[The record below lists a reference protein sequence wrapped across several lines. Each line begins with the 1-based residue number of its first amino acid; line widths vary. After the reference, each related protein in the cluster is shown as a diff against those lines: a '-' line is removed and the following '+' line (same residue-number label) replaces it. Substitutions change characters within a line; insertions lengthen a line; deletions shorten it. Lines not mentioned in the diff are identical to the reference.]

1 MQKWWVSAHLRLI
14 PAFDSGKTRQ
24 RLRLSKLL
32 LLRRFWNIVYMY
44 HIFFICSFV
53 NGHLDCFHVLEKEM
67 ATHSSI
73 LAWRIL
79 WAEEPG
85 GLLSMGLHR
94 VGHNWKW
101 LSMHACIG
109 EGSGNPLQ
117 YSCLENPRDRGAWWT
132 SVHGVAQSWT
142 RLKQQQQLSDSKM
155 AISDLHL
162 LVFSYV
168 YSPPVFYYGGSV
180 WLIAYGRFDDMST

>member
-1 MQKWWVSAHLRLI
+1 MCNYCIRKIIIKLYGFRIIFWECFLI
-14 PAFDSGKTRQ
+14 M
-24 RLRLSKLL
+24 L
-32 LLRRFWNIVYMY
+32 N
-44 HIFFICSFV
+44 FFNKYRC
-53 NGHLDCFHVLEKEM
+53 GYQQEKEM

-85 GLLSMGLHR
+85 GLLSVGLHR

-142 RLKQQQQLSDSKM
+142 RLKQQQRLSDSKM

-168 YSPPVFYYGGSV
+168 YSPPVFYYGASV